1 MSMNRKT
8 NIELSKDGKSSM
20 YILTKIDIEGF
31 HHSIFVSKEEL
42 VKISKL
48 INNVTNLSTMLEF
61 ETCLFSKDNE
71 IVQKITVKGCTASAE
86 MINSILKRFPF
97 DASVI
102 QSSCDGKDKETVIF
116 IKPSHLSD
124 QFIPLDDAFVSL
136 DTIQGIEVVIKKVV
150 TNCQKASELL
160 QELDNFIEAL
170 VKDCKPFENETTE
183 PNKPTTKKEC
193 YLRQS
198 RK

>member
-1 MSMNRKT
+1 
-8 NIELSKDGKSSM
+8 
-20 YILTKIDIEGF
+20 
-31 HHSIFVSKEEL
+31 
-42 VKISKL
+42 
-48 INNVTNLSTMLEF
+48 MLQF

-71 IVQKITVKGCTASAE
+71 IVQKITIEGCIASAE

-136 DTIQGIEVVIKKVV
+136 DTIQNIEAVIKEII
-150 TNCQKASELL
+150 TNCQRASALL
-160 QELDNFIEAL
+160 RDLDNSIESII
-170 VKDCKPFENETTE
+170 KDCKSFKHETTKS
-183 PNKPTTKKEC
+183 NSSTAKKE
-193 YLRQS
+193 RDF
-198 RK
+198 